1 MLSYLNLIY
10 NLYKIK
16 KDRTILLSNAFVDK
30 LKKSIKNQGL
40 MKPIMVNQKLEIID
54 GRHRLKACEE
64 LGVAV
69 KYTFL

>member
-1 MLSYLNLIY
+1 MVNLTG
-10 NLYKIK
+10 NHEVKEKNMEQDVTL
-16 KDRTILLSNAFVDK
+16 DRKTVDK

-40 MKPIMVNQKLEIID
+40 MNPIMVNQKLEIID

>member
-1 MLSYLNLIY
+1 MEQDTALNRQHIE
-10 NLYKIK
+10 
-16 KDRTILLSNAFVDK
+16 K
-30 LKKSIKNQGL
+30 LKKSIKNKGL
-40 MKPIMVNQKLEIID
+40 INPIMVNQKLEIID

>member
-1 MLSYLNLIY
+1 MEQDATL
-10 NLYKIK
+10 
-16 KDRTILLSNAFVDK
+16 DRKTVDK

-40 MKPIMVNQKLEIID
+40 MNPIMVNQKLEIID